1 VIRAGAGSS
10 DLASARAASEA
21 ACAAALAGA
30 GLDRA
35 DAAVLFASGP
45 VLAEASILLETA
57 VAALGTPAVVGGS
70 ADGLVVAGAAGGAFE
85 ASGVA
90 VLALSGLQAEPLL
103 LAGVAG
109 RERGAGA
116 EILAM
121 VGGTASDRD
130 LVVVLPD
137 ALAIDAA
144 ALVAGLR
151 DALGPALLTGAGATP
166 GRGTPPLQWCGD
178 EVASGSVAALVLRG
192 ARPPRVG
199 VTQSCQPVGEPCSVT
214 RAEGHWVLELDGR
227 PALDVY
233 REVARG
239 PLAADL
245 RRAAA
250 FLLVALP
257 RGPEAP
263 LKPGSYLVRHVAGFD
278 EARRAFALP
287 EPVAKGRRVGF
298 VLRDPAAAR
307 EDLAAMLAGVAVSPG
322 CAAAGLYLDCCA
334 RGASLFGVA
343 GLEAGYLERALPG
356 VPVVGML
363 GGFEIG
369 PIAGTPELLT
379 YTGVLALLDDPAG

>member
-1 VIRAGAGSS
+1 MIRAGAGSS
-10 DLASARAASEA
+10 DLAKARAASEA
-21 ACAAALAGA
+21 ACAAALAAA

-45 VLAEASILLETA
+45 LLAEAGALLETA
-57 VAALGTPAVVGGS
+57 VSALGTPTVVGAS
-70 ADGLVVAGAAGGAFE
+70 ADGLVVAGAPAGGVETA
-85 ASGVA
+85 GVA

-103 LAGVAG
+103 LSGLGG

-116 EILAM
+116 EILAT
-121 VGGTASDRD
+121 VGGTPSDRD

-137 ALAIDAA
+137 ALRIDAA
-144 ALVAGLR
+144 SLVAGLR
-151 DALGPALLTGAGATP
+151 DALGPALLVGAGAAP
-166 GRGTPPLQWCGD
+166 GRDTPPLQWCGD
-178 EVASGSVAALVLRG
+178 EIASGAVAALVLRG
-192 ARPPRVG
+192 ARPPRAG
-199 VTQSCQPVGEPCSVT
+199 VTQSCQPVARPCTVT
-214 RAEGHWVLELDGR
+214 RAEGHWLLELDGR

-257 RGPEAP
+257 RGVEAP
-263 LKPGSYLVRHVAGFD
+263 LSPGSYLVRHVAGFD
-278 EARRAFALP
+278 EERRAFALP
-287 EPVAKGRRVGF
+287 EPMAKGRRLGF

-307 EDLAAMLAGVAVSPG
+307 EDLAAMLAGMSTSPTR
-322 CAAAGLYLDCCA
+322 AAAGLYLDCCA
-334 RGASLFGVA
+334 RGPSLFGVA

-356 VPVVGML
+356 VPIVGML

-379 YTGVLALLDDPAG
+379 YTGVLALLDDGD